1 MKKLLI
7 VLLSAVLLSGC
18 AAFGITPIGT
28 VATTGITCYAV
39 KDRDLVIALG
49 LILCE
54 KEGKVVGTAGG
65 AAPGLG
71 HGIAPVLGAALLGAG
86 IAVGAG
92 MLEIGVPATAVTISP
107 PVVP

>member
-1 MKKLLI
+1 MKKLLM
-7 VLLSAVLLSGC
+7 VLLALGLSGC
-18 AAFGITPIGT
+18 ASSGIAPVGS

-54 KEGKVVGTAGG
+54 KDGKVVGTAGG

-86 IAVGAG
+86 ISVGAG
-92 MLEIGVPATAVTISP
+92 MLEIGAPATAVTITP